1 MKHSCIPL
9 LLFFLCFFFSNADSQ
24 TRQYER
30 KSVTSLGAVLFK
42 TTPAPE
48 LVTLIN
54 NRLKA
59 HLEVSRFDYN
69 ALSGDAA
76 SEFVRKANATDLSSE
91 NIQRVLEET
100 IVPKITRAVN
110 AVAEERA
117 KGNLTEE
124 DIARAAVDK
133 MKGSGLTA
141 EDIKNVMNSAYL
153 YLPIVTDWNADDSS
167 SAVEGYV
174 AWYRIRQNK
183 GNATIEKLKEASTI
197 QKGNGS
203 GNPTES
209 YRLKNRSVNGTEF
222 AKIIAINTWAK
233 NLAVAMKNISAF
245 QLGGEV
251 KNVDGNIVEVNLGK
265 KEGVGLDDGYDV
277 LEDIEDS
284 KGNIVSQNIGFV
296 RADKVADN
304 ITDNSQHSRFKKYIG
319 GAFERGIIIRERAR
333 LGIDIAFK
341 VKQST
346 IKIPKEL
353 TVPFTMGRDINNNFV
368 YPWKEDV
375 TSSVGIVASFALNI
389 AKMTQVRQLF
399 FDVDVFLGTVSASQN
414 TPDDVVLFPYEPSL
428 STLYGNIYT
437 GITDKFWFGRMNLA
451 ISAKVGGDVL
461 WLTDTKAVENSF
473 EELRIIALGAQFGAG
488 FEYLV
493 SPDWIF
499 NMNVSYKIA
508 EEPAKYE
515 LKIKGEDKFKE
526 SDFAAG
532 DPIPDFSG
540 ISFSVGL
547 SFALPSLEVDPFA
560 GLTAKDIDY

>member
-183 GNATIEKLKEASTI
+183 GNATIEKLKEASKI

-451 ISAKVGGDVL
+451 FSAKVGGDVL